1 LGCFVAHISTAFDP
15 IQLDD
20 YKSQIILLTAIGL
33 VLVTAFIRLDVGIQ
47 LLFFLSG
54 LLINTFHIPVKSLAG
69 PIQSYNQKIEV
80 TVFGRQVGYATRT
93 SFGQRIIVDLDHV
106 ILLDSI
112 FPISDRISLAIK
124 DASQSL
130 EMKPGVRYRIE
141 AFLQLPSG
149 PNMPDGFSWSR
160 YLLKQGIRIEGKT
173 DASKIKIIEDSNW
186 FSKNAFTVR
195 SRISETLLQKINNPN
210 QLGIAAALLL
220 GNEDWL
226 TYDIESSFSNAGVLH
241 VLCVSGMH
249 VVLFYSLLLVLM
261 KPIMYWNNSIRSFL
275 FILLV
280 FTVWFY
286 AYVTGLGPSV
296 VRAASMATLS
306 ILGMWLEKRT
316 HKINLIC
323 ASLILLAILD
333 PRIFLQIGFQLSFLA
348 VLGIFFISPLV
359 NKLIQPRNKILKMT
373 WELIT
378 VTIGAQ
384 IATFPLSTN
393 LFGQFPN
400 FFLPANMI
408 IVPMS
413 TICMYLGI
421 GLIVVSDIPKLDS
434 MVRELFSISLDI
446 LLSCVRFFS
455 EIPYA
460 VTNNIHFSEISM
472 ISCYILILSLLIF
485 TNKKSYANLMIML
498 ICATMYLGSFVFV
511 EVINKAK
518 KMTYLSVFK
527 KSLILTSINEESS
540 DIIFMGKDSTGLQKV
555 KNEIEIRQGV
565 KVENIYYIEKF
576 GLILFPTYKL
586 AVVNK
591 LDGINEKIAEIT
603 PDISR
608 VETLSIF
615 NKSEFNPEF
624 VVTTF
629 PSLKTIVYKNE
640 YIQLPTLE
648 SRLKGSKQYHLKIL
662 TKEGFLWMKSD
673 AIQTE

>member
-1 LGCFVAHISTAFDP
+1 
-15 IQLDD
+15 
-20 YKSQIILLTAIGL
+20 
-33 VLVTAFIRLDVGIQ
+33 
-47 LLFFLSG
+47 
-54 LLINTFHIPVKSLAG
+54 
-69 PIQSYNQKIEV
+69 
-80 TVFGRQVGYATRT
+80 
-93 SFGQRIIVDLDHV
+93 
-106 ILLDSI
+106 
-112 FPISDRISLAIK
+112 
-124 DASQSL
+124 
-130 EMKPGVRYRIE
+130 
-141 AFLQLPSG
+141 
-149 PNMPDGFSWSR
+149 
-160 YLLKQGIRIEGKT
+160 
-173 DASKIKIIEDSNW
+173 
-186 FSKNAFTVR
+186 
-195 SRISETLLQKINNPN
+195 
-210 QLGIAAALLL
+210 
-220 GNEDWL
+220 
-226 TYDIESSFSNAGVLH
+226 
-241 VLCVSGMH
+241 
-249 VVLFYSLLLVLM
+249 
-261 KPIMYWNNSIRSFL
+261 
-275 FILLV
+275 
-280 FTVWFY
+280 
-286 AYVTGLGPSV
+286 
-296 VRAASMATLS
+296 
-306 ILGMWLEKRT
+306 
-316 HKINLIC
+316 
-323 ASLILLAILD
+323 
-333 PRIFLQIGFQLSFLA
+333 
-348 VLGIFFISPLV
+348 
-359 NKLIQPRNKILKMT
+359 
-373 WELIT
+373 
-378 VTIGAQ
+378 
-384 IATFPLSTN
+384 
-393 LFGQFPN
+393 
-400 FFLPANMI
+400 
-408 IVPMS
+408 
-413 TICMYLGI
+413 MYLGI